1 MSDAIRDLSSAQ
13 RSTMNSLQRKNKA
26 EVEHIKRSHALNVN
40 EIKKAQDNDLHVL
53 RESHQLDVAQEVQ
66 KKEETLQALRKS
78 QEETQRLTETETKR
92 QLAHAN
98 MKREDIRQKSEAE
111 IAKINMLQ
119 NESTEDLTL
128 RNNET
133 LRDIHQTNRDQLHD
147 VDSRHRIT
155 MNAESDQWRTRIEE
169 QRNKFQGTYT
179 TEGQKYDRLVTDQKK
194 KNETQSLNV
203 HREHEAKMSQ
213 MNTQQVKHEEKVKT
227 VHQKS
232 LNDKEVF
239 FEKKYQTQLAQHAQS
254 NKILDDINKKVV
266 DAKKDELNKRVE
278 VEKNRSTDP
287 FFSFTEMRPKLEE
300 KPDSY
305 ILRVEVPEYAKEEV
319 TLTANGKELVLTSNR
334 RYQDERKD
342 EDGTLK
348 KVNKVESMVSR
359 IPVGQ
364 VLDPRKMEK
373 NWVEGALVF
382 TIKKA

>member
-1 MSDAIRDLSSAQ
+1 MSDAIRDLSNAQ
-13 RSTMNSLQRKNKA
+13 RSTMNSLQRKNKS
-26 EVEHIKRSHALNVN
+26 ELEQVKRIHALNIN
-40 EIKKAQDNDLHVL
+40 EVKKEQELDMHNV
-53 RESHQLDVAQEVQ
+53 RQGHQLDVAQEIQ

-92 QLAHAN
+92 QQALALQQ
-98 MKREDIRQKSEAE
+98 REDIHQRKEAE
-111 IAKINMLQ
+111 IAKINIHQ
-119 NESTEDLTL
+119 SETTEDLTS
-128 RNNET
+128 RHNEAI
-133 LRDIHQTNRDQLHD
+133 RDIHQQNRDQLHN
-147 VDSRHRIT
+147 VDSNHRVT
-155 MNAESDQWRTRIEE
+155 LHAESDQWRTRIEE
-169 QRNKFQGTYT
+169 QRNKFQGTYS

-203 HREHEAKMSQ
+203 HREHEAKMDQ

-266 DAKKDELNKRVE
+266 DSKKDELNKRVE

-305 ILRVEVPEYAKEEV
+305 ILRVQVPEYAKEEV

>member
-1 MSDAIRDLSSAQ
+1 MSDAIRELSNAQ
-13 RSTMNSLQRKNKA
+13 RSSMNSLQRKNKNELEQVKRIHA
-26 EVEHIKRSHALNVN
+26 QNINEV
-40 EIKKAQDNDLHVL
+40 KKAQDSDMHML
-53 RESHQLDVAQEVQ
+53 RESHQLDVSKEVL
-66 KKEETLQALRKS
+66 KKEETLLALRKS

-92 QLAHAN
+92 QQAHAAQQ
-98 MKREDIRQKSEAE
+98 REAVRQRKDDE
-111 IAKINMLQ
+111 IAKINIHQ
-119 NESTEDLTL
+119 SETTEDLTS
-128 RNNET
+128 RHNEAI
-133 LRDIHQTNRDQLHD
+133 RDIHQANRDQLHN
-147 VDSRHRIT
+147 VDSNHRVT
-155 MNAESDQWRTRIEE
+155 LHAESDQWRTRIEE
-169 QRNKFQGTYT
+169 QRNKFQGTYS

-232 LNDKEVF
+232 LNDKEAF
-239 FEKKYQTQLAQHAQS
+239 FEKKYQSQLAQHAQS
-254 NKILDDINKKVV
+254 NKLLDDINKKVV
-266 DAKKDELNKRVE
+266 DAKKDELTKRVE

-305 ILRVEVPEYAKEEV
+305 VLRIEMPEYAKEEV

-348 KVNKVESMVSR
+348 KVSKVESMVSR

-382 TIKKA
+382 TVKKA